1 MAVRVITDSVSDLPA
16 SIARE
21 LDITVVPANVHFGTQ
36 VFKDGVDL
44 TTDQFFER
52 LLNGPDFPTTSQP
65 SVGEF
70 VDAYSRVAE
79 DADAIVSIHVSG
91 KVSGTVNS
99 ARQGAERVEVEC
111 PIEVLDTQQASMG
124 VGLIAMAAARAA
136 QGGAAVD
143 EVLAVAKSATERA
156 QCIALLDTLE
166 FLQKGGRIGKAKA
179 LVGTLLKIKPLIM
192 VQDGEV
198 HDFAKERTR
207 RKAIARLERAADEFA
222 PLTSASV
229 MYSTSRDEADA
240 LAETLRPLMTGEE
253 DPIVV
258 RFGPALGTYVGP
270 DSLGLVVLSA
280 EK

>member
-1 MAVRVITDSVSDLPA
+1 MAVRVVTDSVSDLPA
-16 SIARE
+16 SIGKE
-21 LDITVVPANVHFGTQ
+21 LDITIVPANVHFGTQ

-44 TTDQFFER
+44 STDQFFER
-52 LLNGPDFPTTSQP
+52 LLNGPEFPTTSQP

-70 VDAYSRVAE
+70 AEAYSRVSG
-79 DADAIVSIHVSG
+79 DADAIVSIHVSS
-91 KVSGTVNS
+91 KVSGTFNS
-99 ARQGAERVEVEC
+99 AVQGAEHAEVGC

-136 QGGAAVD
+136 KRGADVD
-143 EVLAVAKSATERA
+143 EVVAVARNAIGRA
-156 QCIALLDTLE
+156 QCVALLDTLE
-166 FLQKGGRIGKAKA
+166 YLQKGGRIGKARA

-192 VQDGEV
+192 VRDGEV

-207 RKAIARLERAADEFA
+207 RKAIARLERAAHEFS
-222 PLTSASV
+222 PLASASV

-240 LAETLRPLMTGEE
+240 LAESLRSLMTGEE

-270 DSLGLVVLSA
+270 NSLGLVVLSA
-280 EK
+280 DS

>member
-16 SIARE
+16 SIASE

-99 ARQGAERVEVEC
+99 ARQGAERVQVEC

-143 EVLAVAKSATERA
+143 EVLAVANSATERA

>member
-1 MAVRVITDSVSDLPA
+1 MAVRVVTDSVSDLPA
-16 SIARE
+16 SIADE

-44 TTDQFFER
+44 TTDQFFDR
-52 LLNGPDFPTTSQP
+52 LINGPDFPTTSQP

-70 VDAYSRVAE
+70 MDAYSSVAR
-79 DADAIVSIHVSG
+79 DADAIVSVHVSG

-99 ARQGAERVEVEC
+99 ARQGAERVDVGC

-136 QGGAAVD
+136 KEGAAVD
-143 EVLAVAKSATERA
+143 DVVAAAKDASERA
-156 QCIALLDTLE
+156 QCVALLDTLE
-166 FLQKGGRIGKAKA
+166 YLQKGGRIGKARA
-179 LVGTLLKIKPLIM
+179 LVGTLLKIKPLII
-192 VQDGEV
+192 VRDGEV

-207 RKAIARLERAADEFA
+207 RKAVARLERAAHEFA
-222 PLTSASV
+222 PLSSASV
-229 MYSTSRDEADA
+229 MYSTSRDEADT
-240 LAETLRPLMTGEE
+240 LAESIRSLMTGEE
-253 DPIVV
+253 DPIVA

-280 EK
+280 DT